1 MSKIF
6 YAKLALINI
15 KKNGKTYF
23 PYMVAAISTIMMF
36 YTMHFISINDGLNN
50 MSGGDSLKIILGLG
64 NYVIGLFSIIFLF
77 YTNSFL
83 IKRRKNEIGLY
94 NILGM
99 EKRHIARVMIWETFF
114 VGIST
119 IVIGLL
125 SGILISKL
133 MFLVLLKILTFEV
146 PLGFFISKESI
157 AITVILFGAIFILT
171 LLNNLGQI
179 HLSKPVELL
188 RGGQVGEKEPKTKWI
203 MTIIGVISLSAG
215 YYIALTTESPLA
227 AIYLFFVA
235 VILVIIGTYSLFTA
249 ASIAL
254 LKILRKNKKF
264 YYKTNNFINVSG
276 MIYRMKQNAVGL
288 SNICIL
294 STCVLVM
301 LSTTVSLYIGMEDVL
316 RNRYPR
322 DIAVRVDNV
331 SDEMEEKLDNIIIK
345 EAEKHNISIKDIIK
359 YRSIEV
365 PMFQKNNSFSL
376 ANRDIGNYSDISLL
390 NIMPLES
397 YNSQENKSINLED
410 NEVLLYAFRGEIKED
425 TLNILGNEFKVKE
438 QLKDFNSE
446 GILSAIAAK
455 SYYIVVKDV
464 ETIEKLLFNVD
475 IYGEK
480 FENLSYFYAFNTEG
494 DAENQINLINV
505 LSNMISEAS
514 LSGYAEGLEE
524 SRGAFFSL
532 YGGLF
537 FLGLFLGFL
546 FIMATVLIMYYKQVS
561 EGYDDKQRFEIMQKV
576 GLSKEEVKK
585 SIKSQVLMVFFLPL
599 LMAIIHIAFAFK
611 VITKLLAVLN
621 LTNVTLFALCTVGT
635 ILVFAVFY
643 GIVYSLT
650 ARVYYKLVS

>member
-425 TLNILGNEFKVKE
+425 TVNILGNEFKVKE

-611 VITKLLAVLN
+611 VITKLLSVLN

>member
-365 PMFQKNNSFSL
+365 TMFQKNNSFSL

-425 TLNILGNEFKVKE
+425 TVNILGNEFKVKE

-611 VITKLLAVLN
+611 VITKLLSVLN
-621 LTNVTLFALCTVGT
+621 LTNITLFALCTLGT